1 MSSRATNSLSRE
13 RIHQLLAAVGTEQVE
28 DTTQMEAAPY
38 NWHDPHYFNSEQL
51 AKLDDFAEAVASAV
65 AAKFSGWF
73 RSQYEVTITGITQHF
88 ADEFLDQPSD
98 DERMDYYLVFGADQ
112 EHPLGLIGSPEK
124 TAGVWARQLLGDSES
139 EEDSGK
145 VLSQLEESL
154 LLDLTSALVEAF
166 SSTHASV
173 DFRPAESAV
182 RGQWPLELCG
192 TEELCKISFDVK
204 RSDSEDSSE
213 AYFVILCRVL
223 DPVVEKVTEAVD
235 QLSADEI
242 SRALLNHLHEIPISV
257 TTLLA
262 STSFALE
269 EIMNLQVDDV
279 LLLDKKVDEP
289 VELIVNG
296 RSFCHG
302 WLAKSAGKYAVTIT
316 ERDFSGAD

>member
-1 MSSRATNSLSRE
+1 MSSRATDSLSRE
-13 RIHQLLAAVGTEQVE
+13 KIHQLLAAVGTEPVE
-28 DTTQMEAAPY
+28 DTTQTEAAQY
-38 NWHDPHYFNSEQL
+38 NWHDPHYFSSEQL
-51 AKLDDFAEAVASAV
+51 AKLDDFAQAVASAI
-65 AAKFSGWF
+65 ATKFSDWC
-73 RSQYEVTITGITQHF
+73 RNQYDVTITAITQHF

-98 DERMDYYLVFGADQ
+98 DERMDYYLVFGADR

-124 TAGVWARQLLGDSES
+124 TARIWARQLLGDSES

-154 LLDLTSALVEAF
+154 LFDLTSALIEAF
-166 SSTHASV
+166 SATHASG

-182 RGQWPLELCG
+182 RGRWPLELCG

-204 RSDSEDSSE
+204 IADSGDSSE
-213 AYFVILCRVL
+213 AYFVIPCRVME
-223 DPVVEKVTEAVD
+223 PVVGKATEAVD

-242 SRALLNHLHEIPISV
+242 SRALISHLHEIPISI
-257 TTLLA
+257 TTQLA
-262 STSFALE
+262 STSFALK

-302 WLAKSAGKYAVTIT
+302 WLAKSAGKYAVAIT
-316 ERDFSGAD
+316 ERDFSVAD